1 MIITIGRE
9 FGSGGD
15 IIGKRLAQRLGIKYY
30 DKETLAREARK
41 SDQYQELKSFFEEEP
56 INSLLFVIAM
66 DSNTER
72 QRKIPF
78 EFIQKLAKGEEC
90 VIVGRC
96 GNYILRNNTDMT
108 SIFIHAPERYR
119 IEKIAEDCNISIA
132 KAKKLVE
139 KEDRARAGF
148 HKYYAN
154 QVWNSA
160 DCYHF
165 SFDSSVMGIDESV
178 DMIIDFVDKKEAY
191 RKR

>member
-9 FGSGGD
+9 FGSGGHV
-15 IIGKRLAQRLGIKYY
+15 IGKKLAQRLGIKYY
-30 DKETLAREARK
+30 DTESLAREARK
-41 SDQYQELKSFFEEEP
+41 SEQYQELKPFYEEEP

-78 EFIQKLAKGEEC
+78 EFIRNLAKREDC

-96 GNYILRNNTDMT
+96 GNYILKDNPHMT
-108 SIFIHAPERYR
+108 SIFIHAPEEYR
-119 IEKIAEDCNISIA
+119 IEKTAKEHNISVA
-132 KAKKLVE
+132 KARKLVE
-139 KEDRARAGF
+139 KEDRARAGL

-154 QVWNSA
+154 QVWNCA

-165 SFDSSVMGIDESV
+165 SFDSSVIGVDEAV
-178 DMIIDFVDKKEAY
+178 DMIIDFVDKKES
-191 RKR
+191 K